1 MFNEEVSGS
10 ERLLGI
16 LIGVFV
22 FVCIFAQIGISKD
35 NTMLITA
42 NLIDVNTTEVMQN
55 PVTYSYNGNEHT
67 EYRYKYNYYDVIYEY
82 WYNGDMYQYKLHTMT
97 VPDDTIELYINPSN
111 PKDAIMRDS
120 KVSFEELIR
129 N

>member
-16 LIGVFV
+16 LIGAFV
-22 FVCIFAQIGISKD
+22 FVCIFTQINVSKD
-35 NTMLITA
+35 NTVLVTA

-82 WYNGDMYQYKLHTMT
+82 WYNGGMYQYKLHTMT